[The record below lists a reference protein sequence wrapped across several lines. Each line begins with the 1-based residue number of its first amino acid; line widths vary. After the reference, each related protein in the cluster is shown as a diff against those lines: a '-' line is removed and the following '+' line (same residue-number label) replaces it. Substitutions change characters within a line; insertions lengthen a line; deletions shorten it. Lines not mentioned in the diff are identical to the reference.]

1 MSQIDISVIIV
12 TWNSEKWI
20 KRCLDSILATSG
32 DLKIEIIV
40 VDNFSQDKTV
50 DVINAYDSKIK
61 LIQNT
66 SNWGYAKGCNQ
77 GLKIAQ
83 GNYMLL
89 LNPDTEVTESSL
101 KKMLDFMEKN
111 QNVGTLGPQL
121 VDFEGQ
127 IQPSCRKFP
136 NYKLLLWE
144 FLGLSRFFPKSKI
157 FGAWKMGDFDFRST
171 KEVEQP
177 MGSALLIRKKV
188 IDQIGFMDESFFL
201 FYNDVDFCYRIK
213 QAGWKIYFYPE
224 ARIFHAKGA
233 STGQVRVKMIILSH
247 WGHFLYLKKYHSSGL
262 KGILLSVLGLALFFS
277 SLVRIIFNF
286 LKKFSPINKG
296 VLFNFL

>member
-1 MSQIDISVIIV
+1 MNQIDISVIIV

-20 KRCLDSILATSG
+20 KRCIDSILATSG

-50 DVINAYDSKIK
+50 DILNAYDSKKNLIK
-61 LIQNT
+61 NT
-66 SNWGYAKGCNQ
+66 SNLGYAKGCNR

-83 GNYMLL
+83 GNYTLL
-89 LNPDTEVTESSL
+89 LNPDTEITENSL
-101 KKMLDFMEKN
+101 KKMLDFMEVN
-111 QNVGTLGPQL
+111 PVAGALGPQL
-121 VDFEGQ
+121 LDFQGQ

-144 FLGLSRFFPKSKI
+144 LSGLSRLCPKSKI
-157 FGAWKMGDFDFRST
+157 FGAWKMGDFDFKST
-171 KEVEQP
+171 REVEQP
-177 MGSALLIRKKV
+177 MGSALFLRKEV
-188 IDQIGFMDESFFL
+188 IDQIGFMDERFFL
-201 FYNDVDFCYRIK
+201 FYNDVDFCFRTK

-224 ARIFHAKGA
+224 ARIFHSKGA
-233 STGQVRVKMIILSH
+233 STSQVKVKMIILSH

-262 KGILLSVLGLALFFS
+262 RGILLLLFVLGLFFTS
-277 SLVRIIFNF
+277 VLRITFHF
-286 LKKFSPINKG
+286 LKKLSPTKKR